1 MISPLPEGSQIKD
14 AISVFLNQAVI
25 GELTPTEALNKSAD
39 AMHQIMIDAGY
50 KVSEPS
56 KL

>member
-1 MISPLPEGSQIKD
+1 MPLPQGSQISD
-14 AISVFLNQAVI
+14 AISLFLNQAVI

-39 AMHQIMIDAGY
+39 EMHRILTEAGY
-50 KVSEPS
+50 TLAEPS